1 MSSLEILRIL
11 IDPKKDLYRYFAIAS
26 IYKSRF
32 SSKGIKDALNMLVQ
46 AAVAKGGV
54 ELVVES
60 MVSVVG
66 AQTLS
71 SQGFLNQQR
80 SEDET

>member
-46 AAVAKGGV
+46 AAVAKGGF
-54 ELVVES
+54 ELNGKCGGGTYS
-60 MVSVVG
+60 F
-66 AQTLS
+66 L
-71 SQGFLNQQR
+71 QGILNQER
-80 SEDET
+80 LVDET